1 MKAKLLDEYNI
12 VVVGVGGQGLLTLA
26 GAIARAAL
34 EHGYE
39 VRAAELHGLSQRFG
53 SIETS
58 LRFGKNIYSPIVR
71 QASADLVIALEPAE
85 AIKACYYASQ
95 KTAFLLDTKPIVPN
109 IMYQEGIEYP
119 SIDEIKARINIFS
132 KKIITVNASE
142 DTKALTGSTI
152 QANIYLLGRAA
163 SESLIPLKKEW
174 LIKGIEEVVPPA
186 TVEANKKVFEAGWRS
201 KFNF

>member
-119 SIDEIKARINIFS
+119 SIDEIKSRINIFS

-163 SESLIPLKKEW
+163 SEGLIPLKKEW

-186 TVEANKKVFEAGWRS
+186 AVEVNKKVFEAGWRS

>member
-132 KKIITVNASE
+132 KKII
-142 DTKALTGSTI
+142 
-152 QANIYLLGRAA
+152 
-163 SESLIPLKKEW
+163 
-174 LIKGIEEVVPPA
+174 
-186 TVEANKKVFEAGWRS
+186 
-201 KFNF
+201 